1 MFSRLAYVFGLSA
14 FLIGIGQTSIHLI
27 PWLQSVAPEFDIQ
40 VFANNLLTQ
49 TPIGIPG
56 GVYQGLSVAMVGVAL
71 GTLAEM
77 HRKISEQY

>member
-1 MFSRLAYVFGLSA
+1 MFSRLAYVFGLLA

-27 PWLQSVAPEFDIQ
+27 PWLQSAAPGFEIE
-40 VFANNLLTQ
+40 VFVNNVLTQ
-49 TPIGIPG
+49 TPIGIPN

-77 HRKISEQY
+77 HRKISGQY